1 MEIKIA
7 SKYGINEEIIKE
19 YVEKV
24 KNQEKIIA
32 VSGEFSAGKST
43 FINALVN
50 KKNFLPSANVECTP
64 VLIDLIKDDGQVIE
78 IKYNDGSVKSEE
90 ATEENINKYAR
101 NQREYDKDIVGI
113 TIPVKSD
120 YLFEKFHLI
129 DTPGTNTLY
138 KEHEIITKEI
148 LRKSDLVIYI
158 FNKSL
163 TKHDLLKIE
172 EIMNYTEDI
181 LFIVSNMDE
190 QYEGEY
196 VNRKN
201 EQIHIFIEEAKDSLK
216 NIINGEPLIL
226 PVGSQA
232 SYDHPELIN
241 DIRDTIKMLSQLNN
255 EKKVR
260 ENAKRQL
267 SVIFEKRL
275 KEMNE
280 EILVNK
286 SILEIDEENLNN
298 KINKFNKKIREIKLD
313 EENLAETVKNK
324 VEINKQRIKNE
335 LSKIYSQIQEEVTKK
350 VLDYKEQEN
359 FDKIFEEASVRVN
372 ERVKQCLNKF
382 INNIIKETYLDNNL
396 KIEGINTELNIKLEA
411 NINEPTL
418 EELDLSYDKDILRL
432 REKEIMM
439 NSKIDTIMQEVAVE
453 SNSIEEYK
461 NQLENFKQEEEVVN
475 DKLGKL
481 GNYVPEYDEIV
492 DESGEGVGRS
502 IGRFIGEVADVA
514 LIFYNPGSAVNTG
527 SKAIKTADKVKDTVK
542 LTQYLAKGVKATQK
556 GVNTANNIIKEAKV
570 VSDGKLL
577 KTLDLL
583 SIGGLGE
590 RVGGALGKA
599 IKPGSTIYVENEEKK
614 ALWISENEAISA
626 EKQAIINKQDSLEEK
641 INDGKINIIEA
652 MRRKRELE
660 AELALNKQRE
670 EALMARKEKEYEY
683 NSRKNIEN
691 YYSNEIEAICNAELE
706 DTILKVNCIM
716 EDVITEIITKSSIEF
731 NNRLDIV
738 ERSIE
743 EVANNREKLQSKL
756 SNDEMLISELG
767 NYKVWIN
774 EWLS

>member
-1 MEIKIA
+1 MEIKIV
-7 SKYGINEEIIKE
+7 SKYGINEGIIKE
-19 YVEKV
+19 YIEKV
-24 KNQEKIIA
+24 ENQEKIIA

-64 VLIDLIKDDGQVIE
+64 ILIDLIKDDGQVIE
-78 IKYNDGSVKSEE
+78 IKYNDGSVKCEE

-190 QYEGEY
+190 QYQGEY

-201 EQIHIFIEEAKDSLK
+201 EQIHIFIEEAKNSLK

-280 EILVNK
+280 ELLVNK

-313 EENLAETVKNK
+313 EENLSETVKNK
-324 VEINKQRIKNE
+324 VEINKQRIRNE
-335 LSKIYSQIQEEVTKK
+335 IYKIYSQIQEEVTKK
-350 VLDYKEQEN
+350 VLDDKGQEN

-382 INNIIKETYLDNNL
+382 IDNIIKESYLDNNL
-396 KIEGINTELNIKLEA
+396 KIEGINTELNIKLES

-432 REKEIMM
+432 KEKEIMV
-439 NSKIDTIMQEVAVE
+439 NSKIDTIIQEVAVE

-461 NQLENFKQEEEVVN
+461 NQLENFKQEAEAINE
-475 DKLGKL
+475 KLGEL
-481 GNYVPEYDEIV
+481 GSYIPEYDEIV

-514 LIFYNPGSAVNTG
+514 LIFYNPGSAVNAG
-527 SKAIKTADKVKDTVK
+527 SKVIKTADKVKDTVK
-542 LTQYLAKGVKATQK
+542 LTQYLAKGVKATQN
-556 GVNTANNIIKEAKV
+556 GVNTANNIIKEANV

-590 RVGGALGKA
+590 RIGGALGKV

-614 ALWISENEAISA
+614 ALWISENEAISV
-626 EKQAIINKQDSLEEK
+626 EKQAIISKQEILEEK
-641 INDGKINIIEA
+641 INNGKINIIEA

-660 AELALNKQRE
+660 AELTLNKKRE
-670 EALMARKEKEYEY
+670 EALIARKEKEYEY
-683 NSRKNIEN
+683 NSMKNIGN

-706 DTILKVNCIM
+706 DTILKVNWIM
-716 EDVITEIITKSSIEF
+716 EEVITEIITKSSIEF
-731 NNRLDIV
+731 NNRLDII

-743 EVANNREKLQSKL
+743 EAANNREKLQSKL
-756 SNDEMLISELG
+756 SNDEILISELC